1 MHPTGFVDPKQPDAK
16 VKTLCAELLRGVGGI
31 LVDAEGRRFANELGT
46 RDYIVGRWDM
56 FCSSVA
62 PFVWFAVCV
71 CASYR
76 APVCVGAGAE

>member
-46 RDYIVGRWDM
+46 RDYIVGRWVGGL
-56 FCSSVA
+56 FQSCQV
-62 PFVWFAVCV
+62 FVC
-71 CASYR
+71 
-76 APVCVGAGAE
+76 P